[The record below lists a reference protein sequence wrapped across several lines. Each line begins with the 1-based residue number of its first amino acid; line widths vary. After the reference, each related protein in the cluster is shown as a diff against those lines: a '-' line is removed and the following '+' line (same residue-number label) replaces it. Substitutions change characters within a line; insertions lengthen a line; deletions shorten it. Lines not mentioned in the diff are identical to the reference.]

1 MDYSAFIKNR
11 LPALVLN
18 RKSPIEI
25 VIPKWNI
32 LKKRSRFRP
41 FEQPVFIHTYSL
53 VAKKL
58 IPLYEF
64 LYEFL
69 LGRV

>member
-1 MDYSAFIKNR
+1 VEWSGRANSLDDNTAYKIRRRGIAI
-11 LPALVLN
+11 
-18 RKSPIEI
+18 
-25 VIPKWNI
+25 
-32 LKKRSRFRP
+32 
-41 FEQPVFIHTYSL
+41 YSL

-69 LGRV
+69 LGGV

>member
-1 MDYSAFIKNR
+1 MCTMWLGQWAPGVAGHPPLYIQ
-11 LPALVLN
+11 
-18 RKSPIEI
+18 E
-25 VIPKWNI
+25 
-32 LKKRSRFRP
+32 
-41 FEQPVFIHTYSL
+41 TMYSL

-69 LGRV
+69 LCGV

>member
-1 MDYSAFIKNR
+1 MSM
-11 LPALVLN
+11 
-18 RKSPIEI
+18 
-25 VIPKWNI
+25 
-32 LKKRSRFRP
+32 
-41 FEQPVFIHTYSL
+41 YSL

-69 LGRV
+69 QRKLQMADKSDGTLLRMALGNKRHMKFEDPPTATPRIEDLN

>member
-1 MDYSAFIKNR
+1 MWLQKTDSGAGGI
-11 LPALVLN
+11 
-18 RKSPIEI
+18 SPETG
-25 VIPKWNI
+25 PPTP
-32 LKKRSRFRP
+32 SSM
-41 FEQPVFIHTYSL
+41 YSL

-69 LGRV
+69 LGGV

>member
-1 MDYSAFIKNR
+1 M
-11 LPALVLN
+11 
-18 RKSPIEI
+18 
-25 VIPKWNI
+25 
-32 LKKRSRFRP
+32 
-41 FEQPVFIHTYSL
+41 YSL

-69 LGRV
+69 LGGMSFFATKLYALYHLIAMFGSQL

>member
-1 MDYSAFIKNR
+1 LLGM
-11 LPALVLN
+11 
-18 RKSPIEI
+18 
-25 VIPKWNI
+25 
-32 LKKRSRFRP
+32 
-41 FEQPVFIHTYSL
+41 YSL

-69 LGRV
+69 LGGV